1 MRRLGGED
9 MEFQGQRVLVTGAGK
24 GIGRAVVAKL
34 VAGGAEVIALSRTA
48 SDLDQIKAEF
58 GCRTIICDLADP
70 AAARS
75 AAIAS
80 LPVDLLVNNAG
91 TTKLDPF
98 LDTSVETFDWLMNV
112 NTKAPMIIAQECARD
127 MIRRGHKGAIVNVS
141 SMASLQGVPDH
152 TAYCATKGALDAMTR
167 VMAVELGPHG
177 IRVNTVNPVV
187 TLTPMAIKAW
197 SDPAKAQSMLSRIPI
212 GRFVEPEEVAD
223 VILYLLSPRASMV
236 TGSSITVDG
245 GFRAR

>member
-1 MRRLGGED
+1 

-24 GIGRAVVAKL
+24 GIGRALVAKL
-34 VAGGAEVIALSRTA
+34 VAEGAEVVALSRTA
-48 SDLDQIKAEF
+48 SDLDEIRSEF
-58 GCRTIICDLADP
+58 GCHTITCDLADST
-70 AAARS
+70 ATRS
-75 AAIAS
+75 AAIAA

-112 NTKAPMIIAQECARD
+112 NTKAPMIVAQECARD
-127 MIRRGHKGAIVNVS
+127 MIKRGHKGSIVNVS
-141 SMASLQGVPDH
+141 SMASFQGVPEH

-167 VMAVELGPHG
+167 VMAVELGAHG

-197 SDPAKAQSMLSRIPI
+197 SDPAKAQSMLSRIPL

-223 VILYLLSPRASMV
+223 VILYLLSSRASMV
-236 TGSSITVDG
+236 SGSSITVDG

>member
-1 MRRLGGED
+1 
-9 MEFQGQRVLVTGAGK
+9 MEFQRQRVLVTGAGK

-34 VAGGAEVIALSRTA
+34 VADGAEVTALSRTA
-48 SDLDQIKAEF
+48 SDLEDIKSEF
-58 GCRTIICDLADP
+58 GCRTITCDLADTN
-70 AAARS
+70 AARA

-80 LPVDLLVNNAG
+80 LPVDFLVNNAG

-98 LDTSVETFDWLMNV
+98 LETSVETFDWLMNV
-112 NTKAPMIIAQECARD
+112 NAKAPMVIAQECARD
-127 MIRRGHKGAIVNVS
+127 MIKRGHKGAIVNVS
-141 SMASLQGVPDH
+141 SMASFQGVPDH
-152 TAYCATKGALDAMTR
+152 AAYCATKGALDAMTR
-167 VMAVELGPHG
+167 VMAVELGAHG

>member
-1 MRRLGGED
+1 
-9 MEFQGQRVLVTGAGK
+9 MEFKGQRVLVTGAGK
-24 GIGRAVVAKL
+24 GIGRSVVAKL
-34 VAGGAEVIALSRTA
+34 VAEDAEVIALSRTA
-48 SDLDQIKAEF
+48 SDLDGIKSEF
-58 GCRTIICDLADP
+58 GCRTITCDLADP
-70 AAARS
+70 AAARK
-75 AAIAS
+75 AAISA

-127 MIRRGHKGAIVNVS
+127 MIKRGHKGSIVNVS
-141 SMASLQGVPDH
+141 SMASFQGVPEH
-152 TAYCATKGALDAMTR
+152 AAYCATKGALDAMTR
-167 VMAVELGPHG
+167 VMAVELGAHG

>member
-1 MRRLGGED
+1 
-9 MEFQGQRVLVTGAGK
+9 MEFKDQRVLVTGAGK
-24 GIGRAVVAKL
+24 GIGRSVVAKL
-34 VAGGAEVIALSRTA
+34 VAEGAEVIALSRTA
-48 SDLDQIKAEF
+48 SDLDEIKSEF
-58 GCRTIICDLADP
+58 GCHTIICDLADP

-75 AAIAS
+75 AAIAA

-98 LDTSVETFDWLMNV
+98 LDTSVKTFDWLMNV
-112 NTKAPMIIAQECARD
+112 NTKAPMVIAQECARD
-127 MIRRGHKGAIVNVS
+127 MIERGHKGSIVNVS
-141 SMASLQGVPDH
+141 SMASFQGVPEH
-152 TAYCATKGALDAMTR
+152 TAYCASKGALDAMTR
-167 VMAVELGPHG
+167 VMAVELGAHG

-197 SDPAKAQSMLSRIPI
+197 SDPAKAGSMLARIPL

-236 TGSSITVDG
+236 SGSSITVDG